1 MMRFPRQTGQFSS
14 QKYTKYMKP
23 HLPVRLLRA
32 VILLAAVAP
41 SALYAKYTAP
51 TEIVIPDTYTNS
63 VELSGSAEI
72 TSQTTSTAYRLTD
85 DVTITPTGQSFSS
98 VSYLYTSDSA
108 ENLASMTF
116 TKPDNSTAKA
126 FTVNSQVTF
135 DSLDNVKFDS
145 FTANGTIG
153 GAISVSRIGNGN
165 LLFSN
170 NKSISF
176 KNNKIAQT
184 QNNAA
189 SGGGISIEGSASFRN
204 NSEIIF
210 SGNEA
215 QSHGGAIS
223 LSRLRNPNSD
233 THLVLTG
240 NDNVTFSG
248 NRTSNQ
254 ITGLGGALSNVL
266 GNMTLNHNGNLSF
279 NANTAIGTNQA
290 QGGAIY
296 STANGGSGR
305 VVDLSY
311 NDSLSFT
318 DNIARTGGSDNISG
332 GGAIMASGTDLR
344 LNSNAILKFSGNK
357 AYSTNSSTFIEGGAI
372 CIGGNSS
379 LSIQNNGSVTFE
391 NNKVQV
397 GNTEKY
403 NSIYASDIQK
413 DNAAVSELN
422 VAISAR
428 KDGSV
433 EFRDC
438 AYIDVSHHADSSF
451 QLNSTYTG
459 EDGKKIAQTGEIIF
473 TGEYMTSGDKT
484 SEFKGTASLHDGKL
498 TVKEGAV
505 LKAGTLVVTESVSG
519 ESIPTLEVNNATLTA
534 NKITLE
540 ADTKLTNTKG
550 TISGV
555 DDNSLLEIVG
565 GKVENSGT
573 ISMNIAME
581 SGELTATDGSTFAGI
596 TATEGVIN
604 IEGNVTIEGEL
615 TLGNATMVSL
625 FTTTG
630 TEGLVIV
637 NLLDATSGIN
647 IENVD
652 MLAVGDNVVFNV
664 AVDSFDDLNSNNVLT
679 IFSTENEEH
688 INISQTITVTDKN
701 NNIKEVTYTNNGD
714 GSVTLS
720 VPEPTT
726 ATLSLLALAG
736 LAARRRRK

>member
-1 MMRFPRQTGQFSS
+1 
-14 QKYTKYMKP
+14 MKL

-32 VILLAAVAP
+32 VVLLAAVAP

-85 DVTITPTGQSFSS
+85 DVTITPTGQSFSG

-116 TKPDNSTAKA
+116 TKSGNSTAKA
-126 FTVNSQVTF
+126 FTVNSQVMF

-145 FTANGTIG
+145 FTSNGITG

-215 QSHGGAIS
+215 QTQGGAIS
-223 LSRLRNPNSD
+223 LDRKRTPNSD

-248 NRTSNQ
+248 NRTGNQ
-254 ITGLGGALSNVL
+254 ITGIGGALSNVL

-279 NANTAIGTNQA
+279 NANTAIGTKQA

-318 DNIARTGGSDNISG
+318 DNIARTGGSDNFSG
-332 GGAIMASGTDLR
+332 GGAIMATGTDLR

-372 CIGGNSS
+372 CIGSNSS

-403 NSIYASDIQK
+403 NSIYAADMQNDK
-413 DNAAVSELN
+413 VSVLN

-428 KDGSV
+428 ENGSV

-438 AYIDVSHHADSSF
+438 AYIDVSHHEDSSF

-459 EDGKKIAQTGEIIF
+459 EDGKEIAQTGEIIF

-498 TVKEGAV
+498 TVREGAV

-519 ESIPTLEVNNATLTA
+519 ESIPTLEVNNATLKA
-534 NKITLE
+534 EKITLE

-550 TISGV
+550 TISGI

-573 ISMNIAME
+573 ISMDIAME

-679 IFSTENEEH
+679 IFNTENEEQ
-688 INISQTITVTDKN
+688 IDISQTITVTDKF
-701 NNIKEVTYTNNGD
+701 NNIKEVTYTDNGD

-726 ATLSLLALAG
+726 ATLSLLALAA

>member
-1 MMRFPRQTGQFSS
+1 
-14 QKYTKYMKP
+14 MKP

-32 VILLAAVAP
+32 VVLLATVAP

-63 VELSGSAEI
+63 VELSGSAEMTAI
-72 TSQTTSTAYRLTD
+72 TQSTAYRITD
-85 DVTITPTGQSFSS
+85 DVSMSPNGVSLSGG
-98 VSYLYTSDSA
+98 SYLYTSDSA

-116 TKPDNSTAKA
+116 TKSGNSTAKA
-126 FTVNSQVTF
+126 FTVNSQVMF

-145 FTANGTIG
+145 FTSNGTIG

-215 QSHGGAIS
+215 QTHGGAIS
-223 LSRLRNPNSD
+223 LDRKRTPNSD

-332 GGAIMASGTDLR
+332 GGAIMATGTDLR

-372 CIGGNSS
+372 CIGSNSS

-403 NSIYASDIQK
+403 NSIYAADTQNDK
-413 DNAAVSELN
+413 VSVLN

-459 EDGKKIAQTGEIIF
+459 EDGKEIAQTGEIIF

-498 TVKEGAV
+498 TVKNDAV

-540 ADTKLTNTKG
+540 TDTMLTNTKG
-550 TISGV
+550 TINGV

-581 SGELTATDGSTFAGI
+581 SGELTATDGSAFASI
-596 TATEGVIN
+596 TATMGVIN
-604 IEGNVTIEGEL
+604 IEGNVTIEGGLEL
-615 TLGNATMVSL
+615 GKATMVSL
-625 FTTTG
+625 YTNTS
-630 TEGLVIV
+630 TEGLLIV
-637 NLLDATSGIN
+637 NILDSTSGIN
-647 IENVD
+647 IKDTN

-664 AVDSFDDLNSNNVLT
+664 NVNSFEDLNSNNVLT

-688 INISQTITVTDKN
+688 IDITQTITVTDKN
-701 NNIKEVTYTNNGD
+701 NNIMAVTYTDNGD

-720 VPEPTT
+720 IPEPTT

>member
-1 MMRFPRQTGQFSS
+1 
-14 QKYTKYMKP
+14 MKP

-32 VILLAAVAP
+32 VVLMATAAPA
-41 SALYAKYTAP
+41 ALYAKYTAP
-51 TEIVIPDTYTNS
+51 TEIIVPDTYTNS
-63 VELSGSAEI
+63 VELSGTAEI
-72 TSQTTSTAYRLTD
+72 TSGTESTAHLVTGDVNIAINSMSTD
-85 DVTITPTGQSFSS
+85 Y
-98 VSYLYTSDSA
+98 SYLYTSSSA
-108 ENLASMTF
+108 TDLGSLTF
-116 TKPDNSTAKA
+116 TKYLS
-126 FTVNSQVTF
+126 VNSPDVTF
-135 DSLDNVKFDS
+135 DNLKDLTFKSKSSWEGGAVSVKGNLHFKNNAAITFNS
-145 FTANGTIG
+145 NTAEISGGAAFVNGTTEFKNNANVSFNGNNAKSNG
-153 GAISVSRIGNGN
+153 GAILVKYNDTITGQQLIVNE
-165 LLFSN
+165 N
-170 NKSISF
+170 N
-176 KNNKIAQT
+176 
-184 QNNAA
+184 
-189 SGGGISIEGSASFRN
+189 
-204 NSEIIF
+204 
-210 SGNEA
+210 
-215 QSHGGAIS
+215 
-223 LSRLRNPNSD
+223 
-233 THLVLTG
+233 
-240 NDNVTFSG
+240 NVTFHNNSAQG
-248 NRTSNQ
+248 Q
-254 ITGLGGALSNVL
+254 GGCLGGALHISANIQ
-266 GNMTLNHNGNLSF
+266 LNHNGELSF
-279 NANTAIGTNQA
+279 SSNKAIGNYLGH
-290 QGGAIY
+290 GGAIY
-296 STANGGSGR
+296 SNTRNNPATI
-305 VVDLSY
+305 DISY
-311 NDSLSFT
+311 NDSLKFEN
-318 DNIARTGGSDNISG
+318 NIAQSKNASYGAY
-332 GGAIMASGTDLR
+332 GGAIVTTGTDLK
-344 LNSNAILKFSGNK
+344 LNSNINLLFSGNK
-357 AYSTNSSTFIEGGAI
+357 ALSSGAAEGGAI
-372 CIGGNSS
+372 RIGYGGM
-379 LSIQNNGSVTFE
+379 LSIQNNGTAVFTD
-391 NNKVQV
+391 NKIKS
-397 GNTEKY
+397 GSTEKY
-403 NSIYASDIQK
+403 NSIYVTDLEDLGLPYEGK
-413 DNAAVSELN
+413 YKTN
-422 VAISAR
+422 VIISAR

-438 AYIDVSHHADSSF
+438 AFIDVSHHEDSSF

-459 EDGKKIAQTGEIIF
+459 EDGKEIAQTGEIIF

-498 TVKEGAV
+498 TVKNDAV

-679 IFSTENEEH
+679 IFSTENEEQ

-720 VPEPTT
+720 IPEPTT
-726 ATLSLLALAG
+726 ATLSLLALAA